1 MLNTHVIIVGGGPA
15 GAACARILSQSRID
29 FIILDRAAF
38 PRYKPCAGWL
48 TPRVWRDLQ
57 MEPREYPH
65 DLTLFNR
72 FQVWI
77 KDLHFQLHTHQ
88 YAVRRIEFDD
98 WLIHPVAQHLIQH
111 TVKQIELVNGEYVVD
126 HEFAAPF
133 IVGAGGTHCPVK
145 QKFFDAQPQ
154 GTLIVAQ
161 EEEFLYDYNDDRCHL
176 WFFQN
181 GLPGYSW
188 YFPKANGILN
198 MGVGGST
205 SGLKNHNDTLKRH
218 WRLLEEKLDRMG
230 LVRGREFK
238 PAGHSYFLRSSAP
251 ALRSGGALLIG
262 DALGMAT
269 LDMGEGITPS
279 IESGIRAA
287 RAILENKTYSI
298 NDIPRY
304 SFPSLLRLRK

>member
-1 MLNTHVIIVGGGPA
+1 MLHTHVIIVGGGPA
-15 GAACARILSQSRID
+15 GAACARILAQNGIN

-65 DLTLFNR
+65 DLTHYSR

-77 KDLHFQLHTHQ
+77 KDFHFQLRTHQ
-88 YAVRRIEFDD
+88 YAIRRIEFDD
-98 WLIHPVAQHLIQH
+98 WLIHPVVQQLIQH
-111 TVKQIELVNGEYVVD
+111 TVKQIELVDGEYVVD
-126 HEFAAPF
+126 GTYTAPI
-133 IVGAGGTHCPVK
+133 IVGAGGTHCPVR
-145 QKFFDAQPQ
+145 QKFFGGQPQ

-181 GLPGYSW
+181 ALPGYTW
-188 YFPKANGILN
+188 YFPKANGVLN
-198 MGVGGST
+198 VGVGGSA
-205 SGLKNHNDTLKRH
+205 SGLKNHDDTLKRH
-218 WRLLEEKLDRMG
+218 WKLLEEKLYRMG
-230 LVRGREFK
+230 LVRGYKFK
-238 PAGHSYFLRSSAP
+238 PAGHSYLLRASAP
-251 ALRSGGALLIG
+251 VLRVGNALLAG

-287 RAILENKTYSI
+287 RAILENKSYSI

-304 SFPSLLRLRK
+304 SFPSLLGLGN